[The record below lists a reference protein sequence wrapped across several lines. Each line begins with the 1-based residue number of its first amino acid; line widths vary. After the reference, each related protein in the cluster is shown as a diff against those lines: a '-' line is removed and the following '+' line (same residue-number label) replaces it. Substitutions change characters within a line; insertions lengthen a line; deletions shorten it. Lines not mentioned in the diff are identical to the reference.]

1 MLLALAYLF
10 IVWLS
15 CMWFFFL
22 AMIIN
27 LIDGSRWARFQ
38 RSARKWRLRCI

>member
-1 MLLALAYLF
+1 LALAYPVV
-10 IVWLS
+10 VWLS

-27 LIDGSRWARFQ
+27 LIDGSRWARFSW
-38 RSARKWRLRCI
+38 SARKWQFRCL